1 MTLCAEAASDGYNVQ
16 ASMGYIVGTTAQGQV
31 PFHISCLV
39 DSTIEELKVVELTD
53 GCLYEEATRL
63 FVVETPTDTSKQAKS
78 DILINEIVVPVFIG
92 RRNASLE
99 RQYAE
104 ELASR
109 MDDNEDPYYIET
121 LALAAAAAATAG
133 YAQDSAEA
141 RAVAD
146 AVAAER
152 EASAKAARFEVLK
165 KKIVL
170 YFDGQLNQIESIISL
185 SAEFCENER
194 LLCVKLAAALSM
206 VTQPNDVMKMFML
219 LHSWLGSA
227 EFEHF
232 DCDSYAAKPKWMPK
246 VDAMLSRFTPARRY
260 ICIFSLFYIFFFK
273 FSFAIFARA
282 DISTE
287 NTS

>member
-1 MTLCAEAASDGYNVQ
+1 MEFC
-16 ASMGYIVGTTAQGQV
+16 TTAQGQV

-99 RQYAE
+99 RQYADE
-104 ELASR
+104 QRASR
-109 MDDNEDPYYIET
+109 IGDNEDPYYIET
-121 LALAAAAAATAG
+121 PALAAAVAAAAAG

-152 EASAKAARFEVLK
+152 EASAKAAHFEVLK
-165 KKIVL
+165 KK
-170 YFDGQLNQIESIISL
+170 
-185 SAEFCENER
+185 
-194 LLCVKLAAALSM
+194 
-206 VTQPNDVMKMFML
+206 
-219 LHSWLGSA
+219 
-227 EFEHF
+227 
-232 DCDSYAAKPKWMPK
+232 
-246 VDAMLSRFTPARRY
+246 
-260 ICIFSLFYIFFFK
+260 
-273 FSFAIFARA
+273 
-282 DISTE
+282 
-287 NTS
+287 